1 MINPVSMNV
10 SNSTV
15 CRPPIRKTPSF
26 GSVMLARVLQREII
40 GNRAYYSLLSYGDS
54 GVFQSLTR
62 GINSQSSKFA
72 KIAEKLQKIKDFD
85 ITRPFVRST
94 HVGTRSATRRYFMT
108 GFDAQDLDNMG
119 KDFIGGM
126 GDKYLYRDSIVGDIL
141 RKSSNRV
148 KTDDGVELGLEVIVE
163 RQKGKNK
170 IVDVDFRPIENLF
183 ERRGSEPVDVSVTP
197 VVQASPIV
205 IEKSAEPVQKSGQ
218 MLFDF

>member
-15 CRPPIRKTPSF
+15 CRPPIRKNPSF

-94 HVGTRSATRRYFMT
+94 HIGAKSASKRYFMT

-141 RKSSNRV
+141 RKSSKAYNVR
-148 KTDDGVELGLEVIVE
+148 
-163 RQKGKNK
+163 
-170 IVDVDFRPIENLF
+170 EN
-183 ERRGSEPVDVSVTP
+183 
-197 VVQASPIV
+197 I
-205 IEKSAEPVQKSGQ
+205 
-218 MLFDF
+218 